1 MTKIIFEK
9 DIFVPE
15 CIFLSYIYKKSVSLQ
30 FKQNPHH
37 MKKLFVTFFLMSGLV
52 ACAQVK
58 TGAETTLMKLL
69 TNDSKNSPAFSSH
82 LQNQIAFEKKDNT
95 IIVRL
100 LAKVTE
106 DFDAQQLQ
114 NQGITVGSQIDNI
127 VTLRAPLDKLEVLD
141 NNKTILCYQLSHRM
155 SPTLNDVRYDTGTDT
170 VHEGGAGLPYPV
182 NGEGVIIGIT
192 DWGFDYTH
200 PNFRKTVG
208 VNAPVD
214 SNFRILRA
222 WDHFRKEGPA
232 PEGFDYG
239 TEIVGCEDLMAYGGD
254 TSNLYG
260 YNSHGTHVAGIAA
273 GRGTLAG
280 YSGQAPKAELL
291 MCSFGLNESDWID
304 AVTWMKHVADQE
316 GKRLVI
322 NSSWGMYSFNALDG
336 KSLLSL
342 AINAFSLQGVVF
354 VTSAG
359 NNGDVNFHISQT
371 FNDSIT
377 DTLKTTAEW
386 YSGGIGQALIMWG
399 EEGQPFKASFG
410 LYKDDTLVASRW
422 FDVTESNGSGA
433 MSHYLVTRNND
444 TVPYN
449 VIWEKANP
457 QCQRPHIQINVSKA
471 SSYQLHMFVAASDSA
486 NFSTPNTVHVWNVCL
501 LENEAGNMGN
511 AFRANGHRG
520 YKNGDYFYGIG
531 EPACADQAISVA
543 AHSADRILPNGT
555 FREGSIAYF
564 SSFGPALGG
573 GLKPEIS
580 APGVNVVSS
589 ISSFTDEHYQA
600 VNEASIFY
608 QGKLYIY
615 SKMSGTSMS
624 SPAVTGIVALML
636 SANPYL
642 SVQQVREILF
652 EHARTDSHTGDI
664 SSTGW
669 SNRWGYGKADAINA
683 VHQALLG
690 IDRPDKS
697 DMPLVAYPN
706 PTHGNVT
713 ILTANARPLQMQV
726 FDACGRIVMQGTVCG
741 ESVIN
746 TSHWNRGVYVLRLQD
761 GRTAKIMVL

>member
-1 MTKIIFEK
+1 M
-9 DIFVPE
+9 
-15 CIFLSYIYKKSVSLQ
+15 Q
-30 FKQNPHH
+30 FKQNPRT
-37 MKKLFVTFFLMSGLV
+37 MKKLLVTLFLMSGLV

-58 TGAETTLMKLL
+58 TGAETTLLKLMA
-69 TNDSKNSPAFSSH
+69 NDSKNSRALLSS
-82 LQNQIAFEKKDNT
+82 LQNQFAFEELDSRVV
-95 IIVRL
+95 VRL
-100 LAKVTE
+100 VAMITE
-106 DFDAQQLQ
+106 DFDIHQLEPY
-114 NQGITVGSQIDNI
+114 GITMGSQIDNI

-141 NNKTILCYQLSHRM
+141 NCKEVVSYQLSHRM
-155 SPTLNDVRYDTGTDT
+155 APTLNDVRFDTGTDT
-170 VHEGGAGLPYPV
+170 VHAGGAGLPYPI

-200 PNFRKTVG
+200 PNFRKYIG
-208 VNAPVD
+208 NNAAVD

-232 PEGFDYG
+232 PDGFDYG
-239 TEIVGCEDLMAYGGD
+239 TEIIGCEKLMAYGCD

-273 GRGTLAG
+273 GRGISTG
-280 YSGQAPKAELL
+280 FGGQAPKAELL

-359 NNGDVNFHISQT
+359 NNGDENFHIKRT
-371 FNDSIT
+371 FTDT
-377 DTLKTTAEW
+377 LADTLKTTAEW
-386 YSGGIGQALIMWG
+386 YTAGIGQALIMWG

-410 LYKDDTLVASRW
+410 LYKNDTMVTSRW

-433 MSHYLVTRNND
+433 MSHYLITPSND
-444 TVPYN
+444 TIPYN
-449 VIWEKANP
+449 VIWERANH

-471 SSYQLHMFVAASDSA
+471 TGYQLHMFVTASDSA
-486 NFSTPNTVHVWNVCL
+486 NFNNENTVHVWNVCL
-501 LENEAGNMGN
+501 LENEAGNMGC

-520 YKNGDYFYGIG
+520 YANGDYFYGIG
-531 EPACADQAISVA
+531 EPACADLTIAVA
-543 AHSADRILPNGT
+543 AHTADKIQPNGN
-555 FREGSIAYF
+555 FREGEIAYF

-589 ISSFTDEHYQA
+589 ISSFTDTYYQPVDA
-600 VNEASIFY
+600 ATVIC
-608 QGKLYIY
+608 QGKFYIF

-652 EHARTDSHTGDI
+652 EHARNDSRTGDI
-664 SSTGW
+664 RTNGW
-669 SNRWGYGKADAINA
+669 HQRWGYGKADAINA

-697 DMPLVAYPN
+697 DLPLVVYPN
-706 PTHGNVT
+706 PSHGNIT
-713 ILTANARPLQMQV
+713 ILTANSRPLQMQV
-726 FDACGRIVMQGTVCG
+726 FDACGRMIMQETVCG
-741 ESVIN
+741 ESSIN